1 MYAKTVASIEATS
14 RAQECVSLRSTLI
27 DEIAVVSSPLQRR
40 TARHEQRQR
49 RMRPR
54 FQVDQ
59 GRRQVD
65 KRWEQDLD
73 AHDGATDCATTAR
86 VAGGSRLAHGS
97 ASVRRTA
104 SSTAVIP

>member
-1 MYAKTVASIEATS
+1 MRTDARRSV
-14 RAQECVSLRSTLI
+14 RLGSTLI

-86 VAGGSRLAHGS
+86 LAHGS